1 MSMESSMDCMQ
12 LWYKRDRVTAGRN
25 IELGIKMRNQVGYFN
40 MRPFLHRSWNFFCW
54 SHESKSGENK
64 LYLNG
69 KLQEVKIFDAE
80 MEMNGSS
87 EVYGASFSLAQE
99 PDAFRG
105 RYDQE
110 QAFRGSISELNMW
123 DYVLDTKNISDLA
136 ACKKHEKGNIISW
149 DIDNFILY
157 NVTETA
163 IDDVKGFC
171 ITGEKIF
178 VFPEQMYKAD
188 AIDLC
193 KDHGGYLFTPRN

>member
-1 MSMESSMDCMQ
+1 MKSHSIWNYCTIVSMESIMDCMQ
-12 LWYKRDRVTAGRN
+12 LWYKRDHVTAGRN
-25 IELGIKMRNQVGYFN
+25 IELGIKIRNQTGYVN

-54 SHESKSGENK
+54 SHESKSGENR

-69 KLQEVKIFDAE
+69 KLQEVKTFDAE

-105 RYDQE
+105 RYDKE

-136 ACKKHEKGNIISW
+136 VCKKIEKGNIIS
-149 DIDNFILY
+149 
-157 NVTETA
+157 
-163 IDDVKGFC
+163 
-171 ITGEKIF
+171 
-178 VFPEQMYKAD
+178 
-188 AIDLC
+188 
-193 KDHGGYLFTPRN
+193 